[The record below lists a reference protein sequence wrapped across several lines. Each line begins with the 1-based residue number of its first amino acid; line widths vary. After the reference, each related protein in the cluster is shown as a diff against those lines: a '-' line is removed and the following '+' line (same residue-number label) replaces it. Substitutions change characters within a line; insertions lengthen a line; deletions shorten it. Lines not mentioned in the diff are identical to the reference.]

1 MKEDR
6 DLAVLK
12 RLFWFPS
19 GLRCV
24 WSRRRW
30 FLLRGCDV
38 LGSPALGSAVR
49 LRAGVPERSARSAVR
64 PTRPVL
70 KRRSLESLS
79 PPPFPWLLALLLV
92 FESEEGA
99 AREAGSGKR
108 RARFAAGHGQGLAV
122 TGGRA
127 PPWSRT
133 PPLLVCQKVL
143 TSCLHGAALLLVLR
157 NGSQVLGLTDIV
169 LVAEKVDRWW
179 RRKFKGEQRWRE
191 GARSR
196 PVGVRGARP
205 GGHGVLGR
213 KWGAFGA

>member
-1 MKEDR
+1 ME
-6 DLAVLK
+6 
-12 RLFWFPS
+12 S
-19 GLRCV
+19 
-24 WSRRRW
+24 RRW
-30 FLLRGCDV
+30 FLLRGCDAP
-38 LGSPALGSAVR
+38 GSPAWAPRCVCGQ
-49 LRAGVPERSARSAVR
+49 GVPERSARLAVR

-133 PPLLVCQKVL
+133 PLLLVCRKVL

-169 LVAEKVDRWW
+169 DRWW

-191 GARSR
+191 GAGSR

-213 KWGAFGA
+213 EWGAFGA